1 MTTITKRILI
11 ACLCALPT
19 FAFATDKPAEVTV
32 AAPQPTAVPAPT
44 EALLKPVAVQSARI
58 GFVDIARIG
67 TESERG
73 KALRIMLNA
82 KKDQL
87 QSTFESKKKQLD
99 KLKASIEATIAK
111 LTPQQREAK
120 SKEFQKKLE
129 ELQKLAQASEGELNA
144 LQDKEST
151 SLFEAIERSAVAH
164 GKANAFTA
172 IIIKKELLY
181 ASTAVDAHDV
191 TDALIKAL
199 NQSDQKK

>member
-1 MTTITKRILI
+1 MTTITKTILI
-11 ACLCALPT
+11 ACVCTLPT
-19 FAFATDKPAEVTV
+19 LAFAIDKPAEVTV
-32 AAPQPTAVPAPT
+32 AAPQQTAVAPPI
-44 EALLKPVAVQSARI
+44 EALLKPAAVPSARI
-58 GFVDIARIG
+58 GFVDIVRIG

-73 KALRIMLNA
+73 KALRTMLSA
-82 KKDQL
+82 KKDKL

-129 ELQKLAQASEGELNA
+129 DLQKLAQTSEGDFIA
-144 LQDKEST
+144 LQEKETT
-151 SLFEAIERSAVAH
+151 SLFEAIEQSAVAH
-164 GKANAFTA
+164 GKANAFSA
-172 IIIKKELLY
+172 IIIKKDLLY
-181 ASTAVDAHDV
+181 ASTAVDAQDV